1 MQSNVLGKKT
11 VKEWIF
17 TTNCRITDAAE
28 LKFSP
33 IEVFSKGIEVGN
45 FAYENNLFPEH
56 LLVYVFFFV
65 IWYNAYQ
72 AYVLYVFFWYVKQVF
87 AAYQPLFLAN
97 AFCVNKD
104 NKNNSRNQ
112 LSSSWQHLHVKNVCG
127 RVLHSVKLLPPV
139 YGSTI
144 YTTSPKTFS

>member
-1 MQSNVLGKKT
+1 MQSNVFGKKT

-56 LLVYVFFFV
+56 LLVYVFFL
-65 IWYNAYQ
+65 
-72 AYVLYVFFWYVKQVF
+72 LYDIMHTKHM
-87 AAYQPLFLAN
+87 
-97 AFCVNKD
+97 FC
-104 NKNNSRNQ
+104 
-112 LSSSWQHLHVKNVCG
+112 
-127 RVLHSVKLLPPV
+127 
-139 YGSTI
+139 
-144 YTTSPKTFS
+144 TFSFGM